1 MKLGDSGYRQN
12 VSKKHQERTW
22 LLVLPDKKGLRGGR
36 LYGGQLVKVGSLWG
50 SRERERA
57 AAPVLQAGRCKSA
70 TPQRGLGT
78 GQLSNLGVVR
88 SLSKKIKPCQP
99 QRQSCSLVW
108 CENRREKN
116 PVQFSV

>member
-50 SRERERA
+50 SRERERGLLLLFSRLA
-57 AAPVLQAGRCKSA
+57 GAKVLHLREAW
-70 TPQRGLGT
+70 
-78 GQLSNLGVVR
+78 GQDS
-88 SLSKKIKPCQP
+88 
-99 QRQSCSLVW
+99 
-108 CENRREKN
+108 
-116 PVQFSV
+116 